1 MKFNQEQHKIWETLI
16 GRQTPNVLNHA
27 SKIYLQGRQKLN
39 LSMTH
44 VPTLLEL
51 NQKITPE
58 TDWKVIRTKIRYSD
72 TSSWYQ
78 HFLRHEFIVTNYLRS
93 KDELEFTP
101 EPDMFHDIFGHL
113 PFFTLPEYTEIMD
126 MFTQA
131 YIRSNP
137 EQQEAIK
144 RLGWFSY
151 EFGLIRENGA
161 PKAFGTGLISS
172 IGELQNSV
180 SGKVPILPFTIEN
193 VLKRNKA
200 IASFN
205 KELFIFE
212 SLDAL
217 KAELQK
223 FFSTI
228 KGDVQQEY
236 LKVVDREMDLSKYL
250 S

>member
-1 MKFNQEQHKIWETLI
+1 MKWTTEQNQIWTTLME
-16 GRQTPNVLNHA
+16 RQAPAVLKHA
-27 SKIYLQGRQKLN
+27 SQIYLRGSASLN
-39 LSMTH
+39 LPGDH
-44 VPTLLEL
+44 IPTFAEL
-51 NQKITPE
+51 NQRITKR
-58 TDWKVIRTKIRYSD
+58 TGWRIVRTKIRYSD

-78 HFLRHEFIVTNYLRS
+78 HFLRHEFIVTNYLRRE
-93 KDELEFTP
+93 DELEFTP

-131 YIRSNP
+131 YIRANP

-151 EFGLIRENGA
+151 EFGLIRENGVV
-161 PKAFGTGLISS
+161 KAFGTGLISS

-193 VLKRNKA
+193 LLNRNKA

-212 SLDAL
+212 SLDSL
-217 KAELQK
+217 KAELSR
-223 FFSTI
+223 FFDTI
-228 KGDVQQEY
+228 KGSVQNEY
-236 LKVVDREMDLSKYL
+236 LRVVDREMDLSQYKK
-250 S
+250 